1 MCLKHLFN
9 DTSSQMAW
17 NYLNSLFYRK
27 FVAKIAIYHAIISR
41 NRKKS
46 TNMLIISLNMHE
58 IMNNQ
63 IGIDFASNPLSDLT
77 GKSSMVKNIEF
88 SYHEIITRLLKKADF
103 RRK

>member
-1 MCLKHLFN
+1 MQL
-9 DTSSQMAW
+9 
-17 NYLNSLFYRK
+17 
-27 FVAKIAIYHAIISR
+27 YHEIE
-41 NRKKS
+41 KS

-88 SYHEIITRLLKKADF
+88 SYHEIITLLLKKADF